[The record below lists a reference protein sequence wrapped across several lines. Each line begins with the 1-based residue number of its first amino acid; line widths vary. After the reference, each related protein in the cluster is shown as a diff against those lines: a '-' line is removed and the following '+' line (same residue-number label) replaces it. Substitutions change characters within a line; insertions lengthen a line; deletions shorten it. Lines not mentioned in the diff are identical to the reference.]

1 VFVYNCRAKE
11 KEAAKEKR
19 KNERLSGAV
28 STTSRKELKNNT
40 MAASNCKITVVVDLS
55 FDDKMDKR
63 VISLY
68 NYNFAVIFL
77 Y

>member
-1 VFVYNCRAKE
+1 MFYNRRAKE

-19 KNERLSGAV
+19 KNERLSGVV

-40 MAASNCKITVVVDLS
+40 MAGSNCKISVAIDLS

-63 VISLY
+63 VTIIEVL
-68 NYNFAVIFL
+68 
-77 Y
+77 